1 MGESGFVR
9 VNDYDADE
17 EERNNRNYAFGFV
30 GVNDYD
36 DESKKEGRKNRTS
49 ISAWEE

>member
-1 MGESGFVR
+1 M
-9 VNDYDADE
+9 NDADE
-17 EERNNRNYAFGFV
+17 EERNNRNYASGFV

-36 DESKKEGRKNRTS
+36 DESKKEGRKNHTS